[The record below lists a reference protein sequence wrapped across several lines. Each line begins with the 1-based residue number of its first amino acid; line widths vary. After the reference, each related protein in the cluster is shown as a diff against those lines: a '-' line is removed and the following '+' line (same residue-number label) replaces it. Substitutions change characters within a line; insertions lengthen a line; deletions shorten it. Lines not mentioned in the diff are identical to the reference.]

1 MLRANVLSSYLFI
14 LVVLSLI
21 LKYGNC
27 SRVLSY
33 GVTLTT
39 IPPRFGILH
48 HQLRSWLNQSIEASK
63 IRICIPK
70 AYKRFRSKRTKR
82 GSGLYRDQL
91 MSQLKEHTD
100 IAIALQ
106 SRLIEVVDIEQDWGP
121 LSKFIGSILSIQS
134 NTAATDSQV
143 DYWILSDDD
152 MVYSP
157 NLAEHYAMYINA
169 FQTHNVPILPNDKG
183 IFYDSVGFTM
193 FTSEQRLQFHLN
205 HLDGRIEIRNI
216 PHIQGVDSYIVPAA
230 AFSSISLQNLSTGM
244 LIPESVDS
252 IIEEERIPPLGNAS
266 NVLRIISRIHNE
278 WCPESFYQ
286 DDYIVSTL
294 LSLSGLYMH
303 SARLASPY
311 CSISYTGD
319 SVYEELCID
328 GDNEC
333 KVDCINGLS
342 LTNSIEG
349 VSKHHYQMHMKDEV
363 FMRETITQQC
373 LMTHAD
379 EIYNML
385 LNRT

>member
-1 MLRANVLSSYLFI
+1 MLRASVLSSYLFI
-14 LVVLSLI
+14 LVVLLLI

-33 GVTLTT
+33 GVALTT

-63 IRICIPK
+63 IRIFIPK

-91 MSQLKEHTD
+91 LSQLKEHTD

-121 LSKFIGSILSIQS
+121 LSKFIGTIQSIQS
-134 NTAATDSQV
+134 NTAVADSQV
-143 DYWILSDDD
+143 DYWIFSDDD
-152 MVYSP
+152 MEYSP
-157 NLAEHYAMYINA
+157 NLVEHYAMYINA
-169 FQTHNVPILPNDKG
+169 FHNRNVPLLTNDNG

-193 FTSEQRLQFHLN
+193 FTSEQRLQFHLQK
-205 HLDGRIEIRNI
+205 LEGRIEIRNI
-216 PHIQGVDSYIVPAA
+216 PHIQGVDSYIIPSS
-230 AFSSISLQNLSTGM
+230 AFSNISLPNLPTGM
-244 LIPESVDS
+244 LTPRPVDS

-266 NVLRIISRIHNE
+266 NVLRIITRIHNE

-294 LSLSGLYMH
+294 LSLAGVYMH

-319 SVYEELCID
+319 SVSEELCID
-328 GDNEC
+328 GENEC
-333 KVDCINGLS
+333 KLDCINGLS

-349 VSKHHYQMHMKDEV
+349 VSKHYYQMHMKDEV

-373 LMTHAD
+373 LMTHAS
-379 EIYNML
+379 EIYKML
-385 LNRT
+385 LNRI